1 MEDQATAAKAAGARV
16 LTFGLFCF
24 TLVFFGAQ
32 RPDLSLAFLRCMKY
46 LRFPGNL
53 LRLSGNISLPELFVV
68 DKAASML
75 SPQLAQYVKLAEL
88 AALLAVCVVLV
99 NGRRCAREIAKTLRL
114 SRRNGILLGL
124 LFAWCM
130 ISMTGVSTYLYFK
143 F

>member
-1 MEDQATAAKAAGARV
+1 M
-16 LTFGLFCF
+16 
-24 TLVFFGAQ
+24 
-32 RPDLSLAFLRCMKY
+32 
-46 LRFPGNL
+46 
-53 LRLSGNISLPELFVV
+53 

-130 ISMTGVSTYLYFK
+130 ISMTGVSMYLYFK